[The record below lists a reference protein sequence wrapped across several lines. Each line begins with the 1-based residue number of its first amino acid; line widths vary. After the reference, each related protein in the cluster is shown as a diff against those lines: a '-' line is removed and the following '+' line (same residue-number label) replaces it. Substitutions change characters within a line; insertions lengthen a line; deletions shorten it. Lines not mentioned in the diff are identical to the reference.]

1 MKKKI
6 LIALLILGCTAG
18 CGKVPKLSNGKEA
31 VVSFEDT
38 KISIS
43 ADDLYNEIKEKYA
56 LSSLIDMIDN
66 SILLKEYPKS
76 DSDAKKYADEQLES
90 IKKYYVDDDGKYDE
104 KSLLSALSQY
114 YGISSLDGFKEMLKL
129 TYYRN
134 KAVDDYAKKHGAEM
148 VIISANKAVDDY
160 AKNSITDKQ
169 VQKYYDEEYVG
180 DISCKHILIAPK
192 TTDSM
197 SDAEKKKAEE
207 AALKTA
213 KEVIKKLNDGAKF
226 DDLAKEYSDDDS
238 NKDKGGDLGYFNK
251 GDMVTEFETA
261 AYALKL
267 NKYTTTPVKTKFGY
281 HIILKTGEKEKE
293 ALDKVKDTIITTLA
307 DKAKEDD
314 NTMQINALV
323 ELRKKYG
330 MKIEDS
336 SLSKQYS
343 NYISNQIL
351 QAQSNKT
358 SK

>member
-6 LIALLILGCTAG
+6 LIALLILGTTAG
-18 CGKVPKLSNGKEA
+18 CGKVPKLADGKEA

-43 ADDLYNEIKEKYA
+43 ADDLYNDIKEKYA

-66 SILLKEYPKS
+66 QILLKEYPKN
-76 DSDAKKYADEQLES
+76 DSDAKKYAEEQLENV
-90 IKKYYVDDDGKYDE
+90 KKYYVDDNGKYDE
-104 KSLLSALSQY
+104 DSLLSALSQY
-114 YGISSLDGFKEMLKL
+114 YGISSLDEFKEMLKL

-134 KAVDDYAKKHGAEM
+134 KAVDDYAK
-148 VIISANKAVDDY
+148 
-160 AKNSITDKQ
+160 NSITDKQ
-169 VQKYYDEEYVG
+169 INKYYDEEYVG
-180 DISCKHILIAPK
+180 DISCKHILIAPE

-197 SDAEKKKAEE
+197 TDAEKKAAEE
-207 AALKTA
+207 KALKTA

-226 DDLAKEYSDDDS
+226 DDLAKEYSSDDS

-251 GDMVTEFETA
+251 GDMVSEFETA

-293 ALDKVKDTIITTLA
+293 SLDKVKDTIITTLA
-307 DKAKEDD
+307 NKAKEED

-343 NYISNQIL
+343 TYISNQLL
-351 QAQSNKT
+351 QAQSST
-358 SK
+358 SSK

>member
-1 MKKKI
+1 
-6 LIALLILGCTAG
+6 
-18 CGKVPKLSNGKEA
+18 
-31 VVSFEDT
+31 
-38 KISIS
+38 
-43 ADDLYNEIKEKYA
+43 
-56 LSSLIDMIDN
+56 MIDN

-129 TYYRN
+129 TYYR
-134 KAVDDYAKKHGAEM
+134 
-148 VIISANKAVDDY
+148 NKAVDDY

-281 HIILKTGEKEKE
+281 HIILKTGAKEKE

>member
-104 KSLLSALSQY
+104 KLLLSALSKY

-129 TYYRN
+129 TYYR
-134 KAVDDYAKKHGAEM
+134 
-148 VIISANKAVDDY
+148 NKAVDDY

>member
-134 KAVDDYAKKHGAEM
+134 KAVDDYAK
-148 VIISANKAVDDY
+148 
-160 AKNSITDKQ
+160 NSITDKQ

-251 GDMVTEFETA
+251 GDMVTEFERA

-267 NKYTTTPVKTKFGY
+267 SKYTTTPVKTKFGY
-281 HIILKTGEKEKE
+281 HIILKTGAKEKE

>member
-134 KAVDDYAKKHGAEM
+134 KAVDDYAK
-148 VIISANKAVDDY
+148 
-160 AKNSITDKQ
+160 NSITDKQ

-281 HIILKTGEKEKE
+281 HIILKTGAKEKE

-343 NYISNQIL
+343 TYISNQIL

>member
-129 TYYRN
+129 TYYR
-134 KAVDDYAKKHGAEM
+134 
-148 VIISANKAVDDY
+148 NKAVDDY

>member
-18 CGKVPKLSNGKEA
+18 CGKVPKLSGGKEA

-56 LSSLIDMIDN
+56 LNSLIDMIDN

-114 YGISSLDGFKEMLKL
+114 YGISSLDDFKEMLKL
-129 TYYRN
+129 TYYR
-134 KAVDDYAKKHGAEM
+134 
-148 VIISANKAVDDY
+148 NKAVDDY

-197 SDAEKKKAEE
+197 SDTEKKKAEE

-226 DDLAKEYSDDDS
+226 EDLAKEYSDDDS

-343 NYISNQIL
+343 TYISNQIL
-351 QAQSNKT
+351 QAQSNKK

>member
-18 CGKVPKLSNGKEA
+18 CGKVPKLSDGKEA
-31 VVSFEDT
+31 VVSFENT

-43 ADDLYNEIKEKYA
+43 VDDLYNEIKEKYA
-56 LSSLIDMIDN
+56 LSSLIDMIDR
-66 SILLKEYPKS
+66 SILLKEYPKN
-76 DSDAKKYADEQLES
+76 DSDAKKYAEDQLTS
-90 IKKYYVDDDGKYDE
+90 IKKYYVDDNGKYDE
-104 KSLLSALSQY
+104 KSLLSALSKY
-114 YGISSLDGFKEMLKL
+114 YGINSIDEFKEMLKL

-134 KAVDDYAKKHGAEM
+134 Q
-148 VIISANKAVDDY
+148 AVDDY

-169 VQKYYDEEYVG
+169 IQKYYDEEFVG

-192 TTDSM
+192 TTNSM
-197 SDAEKKKAEE
+197 TDKEKKAAEE
-207 AALKTA
+207 EALKTA

-226 DDLAKEYSDDDS
+226 DDLAKEYSNDDS

-251 GDMVTEFETA
+251 GDMVSEFETA

-343 NYISNQIL
+343 TYISNQML

-358 SK
+358 TK

>member
-76 DSDAKKYADEQLES
+76 DSDAKKYADEQLDS

-114 YGISSLDGFKEMLKL
+114 YGISSLDEFKEMLKL
-129 TYYRN
+129 TYYR
-134 KAVDDYAKKHGAEM
+134 
-148 VIISANKAVDDY
+148 NKAVDDY

-343 NYISNQIL
+343 TYISNQIL

>member
-18 CGKVPKLSNGKEA
+18 CGKVPKLSGGKEA

-56 LSSLIDMIDN
+56 LNSLIDMIDN

-90 IKKYYVDDDGKYDE
+90 IKKYYVDDDGKYNE

-114 YGISSLDGFKEMLKL
+114 YGISSLDDFKEMLKL
-129 TYYRN
+129 TYYR
-134 KAVDDYAKKHGAEM
+134 
-148 VIISANKAVDDY
+148 NKAVDDY

-226 DDLAKEYSDDDS
+226 EDLAKEYSDDDS

-343 NYISNQIL
+343 TYISNQIL
-351 QAQSNKT
+351 QAQSNKK

>member
-18 CGKVPKLSNGKEA
+18 CGKVPKLSGGKEA

-56 LSSLIDMIDN
+56 LNSLIDMIDN

-114 YGISSLDGFKEMLKL
+114 YGISSLDEFKEMLKL
-129 TYYRN
+129 TYYR
-134 KAVDDYAKKHGAEM
+134 
-148 VIISANKAVDDY
+148 NKAVDDY

-192 TTDSM
+192 TKDSM
-197 SDAEKKKAEE
+197 SDTEKKKAEE

-238 NKDKGGDLGYFNK
+238 NKNKGGDLGYFNK

-281 HIILKTGEKEKE
+281 HIILKTGEKEKD

-307 DKAKEDD
+307 NKAKEDN

-343 NYISNQIL
+343 TYISNQIL
-351 QAQSNKT
+351 QAQSNKK

>member
-1 MKKKI
+1 
-6 LIALLILGCTAG
+6 
-18 CGKVPKLSNGKEA
+18 
-31 VVSFEDT
+31 
-38 KISIS
+38 
-43 ADDLYNEIKEKYA
+43 
-56 LSSLIDMIDN
+56 
-66 SILLKEYPKS
+66 
-76 DSDAKKYADEQLES
+76 
-90 IKKYYVDDDGKYDE
+90 
-104 KSLLSALSQY
+104 
-114 YGISSLDGFKEMLKL
+114 MLKL
-129 TYYRN
+129 TYYR
-134 KAVDDYAKKHGAEM
+134 
-148 VIISANKAVDDY
+148 NKAVDDY

-169 VQKYYDEEYVG
+169 VQKYHDEEYVG

-267 NKYTTTPVKTKFGY
+267 YKYTTTPVKTKFGY

>member
-18 CGKVPKLSNGKEA
+18 CGKVPKLSGGKEA

-56 LSSLIDMIDN
+56 LNSLIDMIDN

-114 YGISSLDGFKEMLKL
+114 YGISSLDEFKEMLKL
-129 TYYRN
+129 TYYR
-134 KAVDDYAKKHGAEM
+134 
-148 VIISANKAVDDY
+148 NKAVDDY

-192 TTDSM
+192 TKDSM
-197 SDAEKKKAEE
+197 SDTEKKKAEE

-343 NYISNQIL
+343 TYISNQIL
-351 QAQSNKT
+351 QAQSNKK

>member
-134 KAVDDYAKKHGAEM
+134 KAVDDYAK
-148 VIISANKAVDDY
+148 
-160 AKNSITDKQ
+160 NSITDKQ

-281 HIILKTGEKEKE
+281 HIILKTGVKEKE

>member
-56 LSSLIDMIDN
+56 LNSLIDMIDN

-76 DSDAKKYADEQLES
+76 DSDAKKYADEQLEN

-114 YGISSLDGFKEMLKL
+114 YGISSLDDFKEMLKL
-129 TYYRN
+129 TYYR
-134 KAVDDYAKKHGAEM
+134 
-148 VIISANKAVDDY
+148 NKAVDDY

-197 SDAEKKKAEE
+197 SDTEKKKAEE

-226 DDLAKEYSDDDS
+226 DDLAKKYSDDDS

-343 NYISNQIL
+343 TYISNQIL
-351 QAQSNKT
+351 QAQSNKK

>member
-114 YGISSLDGFKEMLKL
+114 YGVSSLDEFKEMLKL
-129 TYYRN
+129 TYYR
-134 KAVDDYAKKHGAEM
+134 
-148 VIISANKAVDDY
+148 NKAVDDY

-251 GDMVTEFETA
+251 GDMVAEFETA

>member
-114 YGISSLDGFKEMLKL
+114 YGISSLDEFKEMLKL
-129 TYYRN
+129 TYYR
-134 KAVDDYAKKHGAEM
+134 
-148 VIISANKAVDDY
+148 NKAVDDY

>member
-56 LSSLIDMIDN
+56 LNSLIDMIDN

-104 KSLLSALSQY
+104 KSLLSALNQY

-129 TYYRN
+129 TYYR
-134 KAVDDYAKKHGAEM
+134 
-148 VIISANKAVDDY
+148 NKAVDDY

-281 HIILKTGEKEKE
+281 HIILKTGAKEKE

>member
-18 CGKVPKLSNGKEA
+18 CGKVPKLSDGKEA
-31 VVSFEDT
+31 VVSFENT

-43 ADDLYNEIKEKYA
+43 VDDLYNEIKEKYA
-56 LSSLIDMIDN
+56 LSSLIDMIDR
-66 SILLKEYPKS
+66 SILLKEYPKN
-76 DSDAKKYADEQLES
+76 DSDAKKYAEDQLTS
-90 IKKYYVDDDGKYDE
+90 IKKYYVDDNGKYDE
-104 KSLLSALSQY
+104 KSLLSALSKY
-114 YGISSLDGFKEMLKL
+114 YGINSIDEFKEMLKL

-134 KAVDDYAKKHGAEM
+134 Q
-148 VIISANKAVDDY
+148 AVDDY

-169 VQKYYDEEYVG
+169 IQKYYDKEFVG

-192 TTDSM
+192 TTNSM
-197 SDAEKKKAEE
+197 TDKEKKAAEE
-207 AALKTA
+207 EALKTA

-226 DDLAKEYSDDDS
+226 DDLAKEYSNDDS

-251 GDMVTEFETA
+251 GDMVSEFETA

-343 NYISNQIL
+343 TYISNQML

-358 SK
+358 TK

>member
-18 CGKVPKLSNGKEA
+18 CGKVPKLSGGKEA

-56 LSSLIDMIDN
+56 LNSLIDMIDN

-114 YGISSLDGFKEMLKL
+114 YGISSLDDFKEMLKL
-129 TYYRN
+129 TYYR
-134 KAVDDYAKKHGAEM
+134 
-148 VIISANKAVDDY
+148 NKAVDDY

-197 SDAEKKKAEE
+197 SDTEKKKAEE

-343 NYISNQIL
+343 TYISNQIL
-351 QAQSNKT
+351 QAQSNKK

>member
-31 VVSFEDT
+31 VVSFGDT

-129 TYYRN
+129 TYYR
-134 KAVDDYAKKHGAEM
+134 
-148 VIISANKAVDDY
+148 NKAVDDY

-281 HIILKTGEKEKE
+281 HIILKTGAKEKE

>member
-134 KAVDDYAKKHGAEM
+134 KAVDDYAK
-148 VIISANKAVDDY
+148 
-160 AKNSITDKQ
+160 NSITDKQ

-192 TTDSM
+192 ITDSM

-281 HIILKTGEKEKE
+281 HIILKTGAKEKE

>member
-1 MKKKI
+1 MGYSLKTLKTEPSTLIFSIVELFSTWISLKKKKI
-6 LIALLILGCTAG
+6 
-18 CGKVPKLSNGKEA
+18 KV
-31 VVSFEDT
+31 VDR
-38 KISIS
+38 KIDIPFKRK
-43 ADDLYNEIKEKYA
+43 IK
-56 LSSLIDMIDN
+56 
-66 SILLKEYPKS
+66 
-76 DSDAKKYADEQLES
+76 LES

-129 TYYRN
+129 TYYR
-134 KAVDDYAKKHGAEM
+134 
-148 VIISANKAVDDY
+148 NKAVDDY

-213 KEVIKKLNDGAKF
+213 KEVLKKLNDGAKF
-226 DDLAKEYSDDDS
+226 DDLATEYSDDDS

-281 HIILKTGEKEKE
+281 HIILKTGAKEKE

>member
-56 LSSLIDMIDN
+56 LNSLIDMIDN

-114 YGISSLDGFKEMLKL
+114 YGISSLDEFKEMLKL
-129 TYYRN
+129 TYYR
-134 KAVDDYAKKHGAEM
+134 
-148 VIISANKAVDDY
+148 NKAVDDY

-192 TTDSM
+192 TKDSM
-197 SDAEKKKAEE
+197 SDTEKKKAEE

-226 DDLAKEYSDDDS
+226 DDLAKKYSDDDS

-314 NTMQINALV
+314 NTMQINALI

-343 NYISNQIL
+343 TYISNQIL
-351 QAQSNKT
+351 QAQSNKK

>member
-90 IKKYYVDDDGKYDE
+90 SKKYYVDDDGKYDE

-129 TYYRN
+129 TYYR
-134 KAVDDYAKKHGAEM
+134 
-148 VIISANKAVDDY
+148 NKAVDDY

-281 HIILKTGEKEKE
+281 HIILKTGAKEKE

>member
-134 KAVDDYAKKHGAEM
+134 KAVDDYAK
-148 VIISANKAVDDY
+148 
-160 AKNSITDKQ
+160 NSITDKQ

-192 TTDSM
+192 TTVSM

-281 HIILKTGEKEKE
+281 HIILKTGAKEKE

>member
-114 YGISSLDGFKEMLKL
+114 YGISSLDEFKEMLKL
-129 TYYRN
+129 TYYR
-134 KAVDDYAKKHGAEM
+134 
-148 VIISANKAVDDY
+148 NKAVDDY

-343 NYISNQIL
+343 TYISNQIL

>member
-129 TYYRN
+129 TYYR
-134 KAVDDYAKKHGAEM
+134 
-148 VIISANKAVDDY
+148 NKAVDDY

-343 NYISNQIL
+343 TYISNQIL

>member
-56 LSSLIDMIDN
+56 LNSLIDMIDN

-114 YGISSLDGFKEMLKL
+114 YGISSLDDFKEMLKL
-129 TYYRN
+129 TYYR
-134 KAVDDYAKKHGAEM
+134 
-148 VIISANKAVDDY
+148 NKAVDDY

-197 SDAEKKKAEE
+197 SDTEKKKAEE

-238 NKDKGGDLGYFNK
+238 NKNKGGDLGYFNK

-343 NYISNQIL
+343 TYISNQIL
-351 QAQSNKT
+351 QAQSNKK

>member
-134 KAVDDYAKKHGAEM
+134 KAVDDYAK
-148 VIISANKAVDDY
+148 
-160 AKNSITDKQ
+160 NSITDKQ

-226 DDLAKEYSDDDS
+226 DDLAIEYSDDDS

-281 HIILKTGEKEKE
+281 HIILKTGAKEKE

>member
-114 YGISSLDGFKEMLKL
+114 YGVSSLDEFKEMLKL
-129 TYYRN
+129 TYYR
-134 KAVDDYAKKHGAEM
+134 
-148 VIISANKAVDDY
+148 NKAVDDY

-251 GDMVTEFETA
+251 GDMVAEFETA

-343 NYISNQIL
+343 TYISNQIL

>member
-104 KSLLSALSQY
+104 KSLLSALNQY

-129 TYYRN
+129 TYYR
-134 KAVDDYAKKHGAEM
+134 
-148 VIISANKAVDDY
+148 NKAVDDY

-281 HIILKTGEKEKE
+281 HIILKVDEKEKAE
-293 ALDKVKDTIITTLA
+293 LKDVKDEIKEKLTTKKLSESNSLYYETLVKYRESKGLTWNDDA
-307 DKAKEDD
+307 LKKQYNDYMDQLIEKAK
-314 NTMQINALV
+314 T
-323 ELRKKYG
+323 
-330 MKIEDS
+330 S
-336 SLSKQYS
+336 SSSK
-343 NYISNQIL
+343 
-351 QAQSNKT
+351 
-358 SK
+358 

>member
-114 YGISSLDGFKEMLKL
+114 YGISSLDEFKEMLKL
-129 TYYRN
+129 TYYR
-134 KAVDDYAKKHGAEM
+134 
-148 VIISANKAVDDY
+148 NKAVDDY

-207 AALKTA
+207 ASLKTA

-330 MKIEDS
+330 MKIKDS

-343 NYISNQIL
+343 TYISNQIL

>member
-134 KAVDDYAKKHGAEM
+134 KAVDDYAK
-148 VIISANKAVDDY
+148 
-160 AKNSITDKQ
+160 NSITDKQ

-281 HIILKTGEKEKE
+281 HIILKTGAKEKE
-293 ALDKVKDTIITTLA
+293 ALDKVKNTIITTLA

>member
-134 KAVDDYAKKHGAEM
+134 KAVDDYAK
-148 VIISANKAVDDY
+148 
-160 AKNSITDKQ
+160 NSITDKQ

-192 TTDSM
+192 TTESM

-281 HIILKTGEKEKE
+281 HIILKTGAKEKE

-343 NYISNQIL
+343 TYISNQIL

>member
-56 LSSLIDMIDN
+56 LNSLIDMIDN

-76 DSDAKKYADEQLES
+76 DSDAKKYADEQLEN

-114 YGISSLDGFKEMLKL
+114 YGISSLDDFKEMLKL
-129 TYYRN
+129 TYYR
-134 KAVDDYAKKHGAEM
+134 
-148 VIISANKAVDDY
+148 NKAVDDY

-197 SDAEKKKAEE
+197 SDTEKKKAEE

-238 NKDKGGDLGYFNK
+238 NKNKGGDLGYFNK

-343 NYISNQIL
+343 TYISNQIL
-351 QAQSNKT
+351 QAQSNKK

>member
-18 CGKVPKLSNGKEA
+18 CGKVPKLSDGKEA

-90 IKKYYVDDDGKYDE
+90 IKKYYVDDDGKYNE

-114 YGISSLDGFKEMLKL
+114 YGISSLDEFKEMLKL
-129 TYYRN
+129 TYYR
-134 KAVDDYAKKHGAEM
+134 
-148 VIISANKAVDDY
+148 NKAVDDY

-226 DDLAKEYSDDDS
+226 EDLAKEYSDDDS

-293 ALDKVKDTIITTLA
+293 TLDKVKDTIITTLA

-343 NYISNQIL
+343 TYISNQIL
-351 QAQSNKT
+351 QAQSNKK